1 MNRPD
6 FRYATPDDCG
16 LNAEKQEERIVKR
29 LIRYMLAMLLV
40 AGALV
45 FGNAGI
51 AHGLMPDTVAAEAAT
66 LKLNKKKVTLE
77 KGATYKLKI
86 KGMPEGAKLVKF
98 KSSKRSVA
106 KVGKKTTESAHTLRS
121 LAIIMASGVPS
132 SFFTKSA
139 R

>member
-1 MNRPD
+1 METDMNKKKLRL
-6 FRYATPDDCG
+6 F
-16 LNAEKQEERIVKR
+16 LQEEIIVKK

-51 AHGLMPDTVAAEAAT
+51 THGLMPDTVAAEAAT

-86 KGMPEGAKLVKF
+86 KGMPKGAKLVKY
-98 KSSKRSVA
+98 KSSKKSVA
-106 KVGKKTTESAHTLRS
+106 KVGKNTGTITA
-121 LAIIMASGVPS
+121 V
-132 SFFTKSA
+132 
-139 R
+139 